1 MSEGRGTRET
11 VLFNLSIKLIFI
23 VTFKTYIEL
32 AGVFSVSPLRDDL
45 QQAEEVVGGDG
56 LQLLLPGAGPLAQ
69 GGVQVV
75 PGRHQ
80 PAHLL
85 LSAGQILTPR
95 TFYRALRECYWKL
108 LVITVNVLSPEI
120 LPINLLIKNI
130 NKKIEFNKKMSC
142 LL

>member
-120 LPINLLIKNI
+120 LPVNLLNKNI
-130 NKKIEFNKKMSC
+130 NKRIEFNKKIPC

>member
-1 MSEGRGTRET
+1 M
-11 VLFNLSIKLIFI
+11 
-23 VTFKTYIEL
+23 
-32 AGVFSVSPLRDDL
+32 FSVSPLRDDL

-56 LQLLLPGAGPLAQ
+56 LQVLLPGAGPLAQ

-80 PAHLL
+80 PAHLHIP
-85 LSAGQILTPR
+85 AGHHLTPR
-95 TFYRALRECYWKL
+95 IFYRALRECYWKL

-120 LPINLLIKNI
+120 LPVNLLNKNI
-130 NKKIEFNKKMSC
+130 NKRIEFNKKIPC